1 MKIGDKVRFLSEM
14 GGGKVAGF
22 QGKDIVLVEDEDGF
36 EIQMRIND
44 VVVVQSDDYN
54 SRNALTA
61 KMQQAESKQQ
71 AMSDGRSIKAMMH
84 AGQEDVAN
92 EASAAEF
99 DTVDLD
105 KEITYRAPV
114 EERKGGNL
122 LTACLAFV
130 PVNINEMTTTR
141 FDLYFVNDS
150 NYFINYV
157 MLTADGAN
165 WSVFSQGEV
174 EPNTKAYIEEIGKED
189 LDSLSR
195 VCIQMFAYK
204 REKSFVLKPAIDV
217 QFRIDGVK
225 FYKLHT
231 FIENI
236 YFESPA
242 LIYNIVEND
251 QPIRSLV
258 VDAKKLK
265 QEMYKS
271 ANADA
276 NTNLQADNGNN
287 DGYVRRYDD
296 GKKHGNPFVVKRR
309 GDEDVVVVGS
319 PLDALDEW
327 SLYGVEDIDFV
338 PLEEE
343 VGQRYALAGDEVS
356 GAVCGEHGVAC
367 DADHEVGALE
377 CGYDIALAVVFHDG
391 YAACE
396 CASHG
401 RDGDEGNALAAALW
415 DVVGCLDRMVVVC
428 GLEHG
433 ALASEEPMC
442 INIEL

>member
-36 EIQMRIND
+36 EIPMRIND

-231 FIENI
+231 FTENI

-276 NTNLQADNGNN
+276 NTNSQADNGNN

-309 GDEDVVVVGS
+309 GDEDVVVVDLHIDS
-319 PLDALDEW
+319 LLDSTTGMTSA
-327 SLYGVEDIDFV
+327 DILNYQMTNSVKRLLNIRIRSNSASFSSMVRARACCDVLLSTTYNIVTSTTSIRMPASRNMDMV
-338 PLEEE
+338 PHRLRLNNINY
-343 VGQRYALAGDEVS
+343 QYYALCNTDLLKWQQPFQPS
-356 GAVCGEHGVAC
+356 R
-367 DADHEVGALE
+367 L
-377 CGYDIALAVVFHDG
+377 LT
-391 YAACE
+391 
-396 CASHG
+396 ASTT
-401 RDGDEGNALAAALW
+401 
-415 DVVGCLDRMVVVC
+415 
-428 GLEHG
+428 
-433 ALASEEPMC
+433 
-442 INIEL
+442 